1 MSVIMNARAA
11 GSHAIKQGRIGIIAG
26 AGPEAG
32 IDLWQ
37 KILAANKLQ
46 RGEHFRGDL
55 DAPDVT
61 VLSIPRLGLAMNLA
75 ENEQILWSEIKQA
88 AETLAERTDYI
99 CIACNV
105 LHYFSDRIRELNLA
119 AELVSVVDVAAA
131 HIQSQ
136 GLEEFAL
143 VSIQAV
149 TNLDKWSP
157 YRALARFGKIE
168 VPPQPAAVNHLVADI
183 KRFGADHPHARA
195 AFKSIL
201 DSLDAEVIFL
211 ACTELPLVKIEIS
224 DKKLVDVTE
233 LLARDVVRKS
243 LSGLVANQAAK

>member
-1 MSVIMNARAA
+1 MNLMTAGHRAITPA
-11 GSHAIKQGRIGIIAG
+11 RIGIIAG

-37 KILAANKLQ
+37 KILEANKLQ
-46 RGEHFRGDL
+46 RGEHFHGDL

-75 ENEQILWSEIKQA
+75 ENEDALWSEIKSAAQA
-88 AETLAERTDYI
+88 LAQRTDYI

-105 LHYFSDRIRELNLA
+105 LHYFSDRIRALGLA

-131 HIQSQ
+131 YIQSQ
-136 GLEEFAL
+136 QLEKFAL

-149 TNLDKWSP
+149 TNLDKWSS
-157 YRALARFGKIE
+157 YRVLGRYGDIE
-168 VPPQPAAVNHLVADI
+168 VPAQPGKVNELVADI
-183 KRFGADHPHARA
+183 KRFGAGHPHAST

-201 DSLDAEVIFL
+201 DSLDSEVVFL
-211 ACTELPLVKIEIS
+211 ACTELPLVRVEAEG
-224 DKKLVDVTE
+224 KKLVDVTQ
-233 LLARDVVRKS
+233 LLAREVVRKS
-243 LSGLVANQAAK
+243 LSGWMAPQAAQ

>member
-1 MSVIMNARAA
+1 MNTRETC
-11 GSHAIKQGRIGIIAG
+11 SHAIKQGRIGIIAG

-37 KILAANKLQ
+37 KILVANKLQ
-46 RGEHFRGDL
+46 RGKHFSGDL

-61 VLSIPRLGLAMNLA
+61 VLSISRLGLAMNLA
-75 ENEQILWSEIKQA
+75 ENEQALWTEIKLA

-105 LHYFSDRIRELNLA
+105 LHYFSDQIRELNLTA
-119 AELVSVVDVAAA
+119 KLVSVVDVVAT

-136 GLEEFAL
+136 SLEEFAL
-143 VSIQAV
+143 LSIQAV

-157 YRALARFGKIE
+157 YRALGRFGRIDI
-168 VPPQPAAVNHLVADI
+168 PQQPAEVNHLVADI
-183 KRFGADHPHARA
+183 KRFGADHPQIRA

-201 DSLDAEVIFL
+201 DSLDAEVVFL
-211 ACTELPLVKIEIS
+211 ACTELPLVKIETC
-224 DKKLVDVTE
+224 DKKLIDVTE
-233 LLARDVVRKS
+233 LLAWDVVRQS
-243 LSGLVANQAAK
+243 LSDSDLVVSQAAK

>member
-1 MSVIMNARAA
+1 MNVGTA
-11 GSHAIKQGRIGIIAG
+11 GNHAIAAARIGIIAG

-37 KILAANKLQ
+37 KILAANKSQ

-61 VLSIPRLGLAMNLA
+61 VFSIPRLGLAMNLA
-75 ENEQILWSEIKQA
+75 ENEEALWSEIKSATQA
-88 AETLAERTDYI
+88 LAQRTDYI

-105 LHYFSDRIRELNLA
+105 LHYFSDRIRALGLA

-131 HIQSQ
+131 YIQSQ
-136 GLEEFAL
+136 RLEKFAL

-157 YRALARFGKIE
+157 YRALVRYGDVE
-168 VPPQPAAVNHLVADI
+168 VPAQPGKVNELVADI
-183 KRFGADHPHARA
+183 KRFGAEDPYARA

-201 DSLDAEVIFL
+201 DSLDSEVVFL
-211 ACTELPLVKIEIS
+211 ACTELPLLKVEAEG
-224 DKKLVDVTE
+224 KKLVDVTQ
-233 LLARDVVRKS
+233 LLAQEVVRKS
-243 LSGLVANQAAK
+243 LSGRKEPQAAQ

>member
-1 MSVIMNARAA
+1 MSILTTRNHVN
-11 GSHAIKQGRIGIIAG
+11 QGRIGIIAG

-37 KILAANKLQ
+37 KILSANKSQ
-46 RGEHFRGDL
+46 MGGQFRGDL

-61 VLSIPRLGLAMNLA
+61 VFSIPRLGLAMNLA
-75 ENEQILWSEIKQA
+75 ENEEALWSELKSAAQA
-88 AETLAERTDYI
+88 LAQRTDYI

-131 HIQSQ
+131 YIQSQ
-136 GLEEFAL
+136 QLEKFAL

-149 TNLDKWSP
+149 TILDKWSP
-157 YRALARFGKIE
+157 YRVLGRYGDIE
-168 VPPQPAAVNHLVADI
+168 VPAQPTKVNDLVADI
-183 KRFGADHPHARA
+183 KRFGAGHPYARA

-201 DSLDAEVIFL
+201 DSLGSEVVFL
-211 ACTELPLVKIEIS
+211 ACTELPLVKIEIGG
-224 DKKLVDVTE
+224 KGLVDVTE
-233 LLARDVVRKS
+233 LLAQEVVRKS
-243 LSGLVANQAAK
+243 LSGRAEYQAAT